1 MLTKQIEELRRKQE
15 KGRVENKEL
24 KNKQKELE
32 KTIEDENFKYGSL
45 VVKYN
50 TIETLLSQS
59 DAKLKQ

>member
-15 KGRVENKEL
+15 KDRVENKEL

-32 KTIEDENFKYGSL
+32 KSIEDENFKYGSL
-45 VVKYN
+45 VTKYN
-50 TIETLLSQS
+50 TIETLLSES

>member
-15 KGRVENKEL
+15 KVRVENKEL
-24 KNKQKELE
+24 KNKHKELE

-45 VVKYN
+45 VTKYN

>member
-32 KTIEDENFKYGSL
+32 KSIEDGNFKYGSL
-45 VVKYN
+45 VTKYN
-50 TIETLLSQS
+50 TIENLLTQS

>member
-15 KGRVENKEL
+15 KVRVENKEL

-32 KTIEDENFKYGSL
+32 KSVEDENFKYGSL
-45 VVKYN
+45 VTKYN
-50 TIETLLSQS
+50 TIEILLTQS

>member
-15 KGRVENKEL
+15 KDRVENKEL

-45 VVKYN
+45 ITKYKM
-50 TIETLLSQS
+50 IENLLSQS